1 MSAAVE
7 IDGRAVE
14 VNEVSR
20 EIKEAIAACDRQDY
34 RTAVRYLCREITRL
48 SGEIVEMQDELYG
61 T

>member
-14 VNEVSR
+14 VNAVSR

-34 RTAVRYLCREITRL
+34 REAVRYLCREITRL
-48 SGEIVEMQDELYG
+48 SAEITEMQEELYG

>member
-14 VNEVSR
+14 VNEVSGELR
-20 EIKEAIAACDRQDY
+20 EAIAACDRQDY
-34 RTAVRYLCREITRL
+34 REAVRYLCREITRL
-48 SGEIVEMQDELYG
+48 SAEITEMQEELYG